1 MLFLLVAAS
10 ADVEGRRLGK
20 HGGGLGKRSGV
31 RDAVEAAAV
40 AVAGPAPAGAP
51 VAVAAPVVAVGAL
64 GHWLPLSIF
73 ALDEKGELQIRG
85 PGIPLGAVPVAALV
99 LFVGVAMVGW
109 AAAPEHR
116 PRAVA
121 DALYGFG
128 SSGGSLADVALFVAA
143 HTALACWLL
152 VEG

>member
-1 MLFLLVAAS
+1 M
-10 ADVEGRRLGK
+10 
-20 HGGGLGKRSGV
+20 
-31 RDAVEAAAV
+31 
-40 AVAGPAPAGAP
+40 
-51 VAVAAPVVAVGAL
+51 
-64 GHWLPLSIF
+64 
-73 ALDEKGELQIRG
+73 
-85 PGIPLGAVPVAALV
+85 PVAALV

-152 VEG
+152 LEG